1 MYILLNI
8 LILLIRLFL
17 YIHINYYLT
26 TSNYLEIY
34 EIDFKSKEKFEEL
47 CNLKQPLLIKNFI
60 FNEDELLENFKLE
73 NIVSNYGNF
82 DIKLYN
88 KENNSIPIF
97 LDFLKASTV
106 FKNDNSSNY
115 ISENNH
121 DFLTESSLIKHLQ
134 NIDILLRP
142 YGISKINYDIIMGSA
157 NSYTNFKYS
166 LNPRNFLYALNG
178 ELDITLTIPNN
189 KKYLHIEKDYINNEF
204 YSKIDIHNVTDNFL
218 KDYSKIKFMK
228 IILNKGDLLYIPSYW
243 FYSIKFSSYDSM
255 LLSFKYDTYMSTV
268 SVLPEII
275 QSYLQN
281 NNIKNNFLKL
291 YNIV

>member
-1 MYILLNI
+1 MPRVSGLGAKFVQDRIADKGAPSGLPRSRRSGTSRTPSHELSLSNAFQGGWVRSSVHSSRPMRTDGD
-8 LILLIRLFL
+8 LIPFSMTESE
-17 YIHINYYLT
+17 HEQT
-26 TSNYLEIY
+26 CETKH
-34 EIDFKSKEKFEEL
+34 FP
-47 CNLKQPLLIKNFI
+47 C
-60 FNEDELLENFKLE
+60 FNCMKL
-73 NIVSNYGNF
+73 IVS
-82 DIKLYN
+82 
-88 KENNSIPIF
+88 S
-97 LDFLKASTV
+97 
-106 FKNDNSSNY
+106 
-115 ISENNH
+115 
-121 DFLTESSLIKHLQ
+121 
-134 NIDILLRP
+134 
-142 YGISKINYDIIMGSA
+142 GISKINYDIIMGSA

-281 NNIKNNFLKL
+281 NNIKNNFLKI